1 MKENDVK
8 GRRDVENPSGSF
20 DDDQEKKEK
29 HEIVIFY
36 WLIKKATVIIL
47 PFQKVLRRAILL
59 SIVYA
64 ANIGGTAS
72 LTGTG
77 TNLVLQEVF
86 LM

>member
-1 MKENDVK
+1 M
-8 GRRDVENPSGSF
+8 
-20 DDDQEKKEK
+20 
-29 HEIVIFY
+29 
-36 WLIKKATVIIL
+36 
-47 PFQKVLRRAILL
+47 LL

-86 LM
+86 LMYDTFWIF